1 MLNTGNLTI
10 KATPIKQGLV
20 VLLSV
25 TTIML
30 ISWLLNPNL
39 QTQWLIALSGLG
51 FYSTMNAVIF
61 FFFLRQKRGC
71 YFILSIAG
79 FLINVF
85 LLIGLARLL
94 SPLAP
99 KELRLYAMILL
110 ITVLFYFMIL
120 MLSTIAKKISDLVGI
135 EP

>member
-1 MLNTGNLTI
+1 VLNTGNLTI

-61 FFFLRQKRGC
+61 FFVRQKRGR
-71 YFILSIAG
+71 YLILSIAG

>member
-61 FFFLRQKRGC
+61 FFER
-71 YFILSIAG
+71 
-79 FLINVF
+79 
-85 LLIGLARLL
+85 
-94 SPLAP
+94 
-99 KELRLYAMILL
+99 
-110 ITVLFYFMIL
+110 
-120 MLSTIAKKISDLVGI
+120 
-135 EP
+135 

>member
-1 MLNTGNLTI
+1 
-10 KATPIKQGLV
+10 
-20 VLLSV
+20 
-25 TTIML
+25 
-30 ISWLLNPNL
+30 
-39 QTQWLIALSGLG
+39 
-51 FYSTMNAVIF
+51 
-61 FFFLRQKRGC
+61 RGR
-71 YFILSIAG
+71 YLILSIAG